1 MKKSALGKLYQD
13 REKIIRQGE
22 KGDCMYIIQEGQVEV
37 LSEKDGHEVRVGLL
51 GAGDFFGEMAIFEKE
66 VRSATV
72 RSVGHS
78 RVLTI
83 DKKNLLRRA
92 HEDPSLMF
100 HMIKTMSSRIRKLDE
115 ELARIKKL
123 TDVLD

>member
-1 MKKSALGKLYQD
+1 MKKSALGKFYQD
-13 REKIIRQGE
+13 GENIIRQGE

>member
-37 LSEKDGHEVRVGLL
+37 RSEKDGHEVRVGLL